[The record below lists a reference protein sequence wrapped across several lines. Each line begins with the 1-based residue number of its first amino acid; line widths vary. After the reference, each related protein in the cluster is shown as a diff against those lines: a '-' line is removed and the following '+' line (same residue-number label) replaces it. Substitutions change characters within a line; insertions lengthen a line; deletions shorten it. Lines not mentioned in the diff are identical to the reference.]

1 MKKIGILGGIG
12 PEATGLFYLNLIK
25 KLQET
30 GRIKRN
36 TDYPQIIINSIP
48 APELVDEK
56 IQDLNEYI
64 KGLKELDSFGVD
76 FIVMVCNT
84 IHLFHDRLSK
94 EVRTPIIDLRE
105 EAELFLK
112 KKNVK
117 TTTILSTELTLK
129 QGLFSFKGIKE
140 LRINE
145 KEMDELKKSIL
156 ARNVGKNN
164 NIANII
170 ADKYRKKGS
179 KIISACTEISLML
192 EKDKRVIKTTD
203 ILIDAVLHKI

>member
-1 MKKIGILGGIG
+1 
-12 PEATGLFYLNLIK
+12 
-25 KLQET
+25 
-30 GRIKRN
+30 
-36 TDYPQIIINSIP
+36 
-48 APELVDEK
+48 
-56 IQDLNEYI
+56 
-64 KGLKELDSFGVD
+64 
-76 FIVMVCNT
+76 MVCNT
-84 IHLFHDRLSK
+84 THLFHDRLSK

-105 EAELFLK
+105 EAEVFLK
-112 KKNVK
+112 KKKIK
-117 TTTILSTELTLK
+117 TITILSTESTLK
-129 QGLFSFKGIKE
+129 QGLFRFEGIKE

-156 ARNVGKNN
+156 ARNVGKND

-192 EKDKRVIKTTD
+192 ENDKSTIRTTD